1 VLLALVAYF
10 DLKCKQ
16 INIITAYL
24 NAYLPLDNIVLL
36 RLPASCKL
44 KRNVVRLNRGMYGLR
59 QSTLL

>member
-1 VLLALVAYF
+1 MLLALVAYF

-36 RLPASCKL
+36 RLLASCKL
-44 KRNVVRLNRGMYGLR
+44 RHNVICLNYSMYSLY
-59 QSTLL
+59 